1 MTKLQ
6 ANLVVHNMQSR
17 LTVKRTNCSHPGK
30 KKRKEC
36 WKKASLR
43 TNALSS
49 VSAKRPSRP
58 HNLFRRRNVFSLRPF
73 QIRVHDRF
81 RDHGALFLNPFASEK
96 VVELLD
102 PVVFWGPQNI
112 FIARVTHFQMSQL
125 ISLMLQWRLNL
136 GHRVIESR
144 KPCLSSMFQV
154 SIKSANFK
162 LDWPPDRAVTVGI
175 KQLIF
180 VDKESTWFA
189 ATMQSLREQIKIIY
203 GANTRQYKCALAHW
217 FPWYNSVPKTQES
230 LSTD

>member
-1 MTKLQ
+1 MRKKLTQVFHFQNTNPSIQTDTSEVQMMKFQ
-6 ANLVVHNMQSR
+6 ANLLVHNMRSR
-17 LTVKRTNCSHPGK
+17 LKVKRTNRSHPDK
-30 KKRKEC
+30 KNRKEC
-36 WKKASLR
+36 WKNQARLR

-58 HNLFRRRNVFSLRPF
+58 HNLFRRRDVFSLRPF

-96 VVELLD
+96 AVELLD

-112 FIARVTHFQMSQL
+112 FPARVTHFQMSQL

-136 GHRVIESR
+136 GNRVIESR

-162 LDWPPDRAVTVGI
+162 LDWPPDRFVAGGI

-180 VDKESTWFA
+180 VDKESTLDW
-189 ATMQSLREQIKIIY
+189 LPRCI
-203 GANTRQYKCALAHW
+203 L
-217 FPWYNSVPKTQES
+217 
-230 LSTD
+230 